1 MVMFLRWQ
9 PIGLGLGCFWLAAGA
24 LAAPA
29 PHDHAHAAPAGHPV
43 WTRYPLLQ
51 AQAARGE
58 SAGGVRIDAANL
70 PAPTLVMHGVAQ
82 TQGQTLSGWR
92 ASREQTGSGHVW
104 FSASG
109 ARDDHTVLRA
119 STHVYLPGKPLS
131 PSALLMQRRDGLEI
145 VPQRLPEHGGVRETS
160 QWRFQVRFN
169 GQPRP
174 NVGVELLTEPG
185 TRRVWVSDARGEV
198 EVTFPRDFPEAAL
211 TGPNPMNASQGFVLA
226 VNQAIDGRNY
236 LSTYTHRYYPDRMRE
251 RSLAAGVGAL
261 GFGMVLAAPLIRRKR
276 ERA

>member
-1 MVMFLRWQ
+1 MALFSHWRS
-9 PIGLGLGCFWLAAGA
+9 IGLGLAGIGLASGA

-29 PHDHAHAAPAGHPV
+29 PHAHAAATEHPT

-58 SAGGVRIDAANL
+58 SAGGVRIDAVNL
-70 PAPTLVMHGVAQ
+70 PAPTLVMHTVAR
-82 TQGQTLSGWR
+82 TDGQTLSGWR
-92 ASREQTGSGHVW
+92 ASREQAGSGHVW

-131 PSALLMQRRDGLEI
+131 PSALLAQRRDGLEI
-145 VPQRLPEHGGVRETS
+145 VPLRLPEHGGVRETS

-185 TRRVWVSDARGEV
+185 TRRVWVSDTRGEV
-198 EVTFPRDFPEAAL
+198 EVTFPRDFPEASL

-236 LSTYTHRYYPDRMRE
+236 LSTYAHRYYPDRMRE